1 MRFWLPVSPCYV
13 INMINK
19 IFHFIGKSEDPYQNL
34 AIEQYLMET
43 VEEDACILYLWQ
55 NRQTVV
61 IGRNQNAWAECRT
74 TELNQDGGHLARRLS
89 GGGAVY
95 HDMGNLNFTF
105 LVSKKNYDLQ
115 KQLQVIV
122 AACRNLGLH
131 AQITGRNDVTVDG
144 RKFSGNA
151 FFESKDRA
159 YHHGTLLV
167 DVDMQALGRYLMPSK
182 AKLQSKGVDS
192 VRSRVVNLKELC
204 PALTVQRM
212 QEAML
217 TAFQQ
222 VYGLPSAALYET
234 NLDKDYVNRLRERN
248 ASWDWNY
255 GKSLP
260 ATFSCEDRF
269 AWGGV
274 QLQLRIEKGRVAE
287 AAVYS
292 DAMEWNLA
300 STVQAQL
307 LGCMFSQQAL
317 RQAILDGDL
326 PENIRLDLCALIEKQ
341 NI

>member
-1 MRFWLPVSPCYV
+1 MVH
-13 INMINK
+13 K
-19 IFHFIGKSEDPYQNL
+19 ICHYIGESVDPYHNL

-43 VEEDACILYLWQ
+43 VGEDTCILYLWQ
-55 NRQTVV
+55 NRRTVV

-105 LVSKKNYDLQ
+105 LVSKKNYNLQ

-122 AACRNLGLH
+122 TACRNLGLD
-131 AQITGRNDVTVDG
+131 AQTTGRNDVAIDG

-151 FFESKDRA
+151 FFDSKGQA

-167 DVDMQALGRYLMPSK
+167 NVDMSKLGQYLMPSK

-192 VRSRVVNLKELC
+192 VRSRVVNLRELC
-204 PALTVQRM
+204 PALTIQRM
-212 QEAML
+212 KEEML
-217 TAFQQ
+217 RAFQQ
-222 VYGLPSAALYET
+222 VYGMASTELCEADF
-234 NLDKDYVNRLRERN
+234 DKDYVNQLRERN

-260 ATFSCEDRF
+260 AAVSFEDRF
-269 AWGGV
+269 PWGGME
-274 QLQLRIEKGRVAE
+274 LRMQIEKGRVA
-287 AAVYS
+287 AAEVYS
-292 DAMEWNLA
+292 DAMEWNIA
-300 STVQAQL
+300 SCLRQSLT
-307 LGCMFSQQAL
+307 GCVFRQQDLQQAIS
-317 RQAILDGDL
+317 ACDL
-326 PENIRLDLCALIEKQ
+326 PEHIRQDLRQLIEKQ

>member
-1 MRFWLPVSPCYV
+1 MV
-13 INMINK
+13 NK
-19 IFHFIGKSEDPYQNL
+19 ICHFIGESVDPYRNL

-43 VEEDACILYLWQ
+43 VGEDTCILYLWQ
-55 NRQTVV
+55 NSQTVV

-105 LVSKKNYDLQ
+105 LVSKKNYDLN

-122 AACRNLGLH
+122 TACQNLGID
-131 AQITGRNDVTVDG
+131 AQITGRNDVAADG

-151 FFESKDRA
+151 FFDSKGQA

-167 DVDMQALGRYLMPSK
+167 DVDMTMLGKYLMPSK

-204 PALTVQRM
+204 PSLSIERM
-212 QEAML
+212 KEEML
-217 TAFQQ
+217 RAFQS
-222 VYGLPSAALYET
+222 VYGLQTEELSEEGFDL
-234 NLDKDYVNRLRERN
+234 DYVNRLQERN

-260 ATFSCEDRF
+260 AAFICEDRF
-269 AWGGV
+269 PWGGV
-274 QLQLRIEKGRVAE
+274 ELRLQVEKGVVAE

-292 DAMEWNLA
+292 DAMEWDIAEILRSA
-300 STVQAQL
+300 LT
-307 LGCMFSQQAL
+307 GCRFSQMQM
-317 RQAILDGDL
+317 QEAINDSVL
-326 PENIRLDLCALIEKQ
+326 PENIRQDLCGLIEKQ

>member
-1 MRFWLPVSPCYV
+1 MVH
-13 INMINK
+13 K
-19 IFHFIGKSEDPYQNL
+19 ICHFLGESVDPYENL

-43 VEEDACILYLWQ
+43 VGEEECILYLWQ

-61 IGRNQNAWAECRT
+61 IGRNQNAWGECRT
-74 TELNQDGGHLARRLS
+74 TELNRDGGHLARRLS

-122 AACRNLGLH
+122 TACRNLGLD
-131 AQITGRNDVTVDG
+131 AQITGRNDVAIDG

-151 FFESKDRA
+151 FFDSKGQA

-167 DVDMQALGRYLMPSK
+167 DVDMTLLSQYLMPSK

-204 PALTVQRM
+204 PTLTIQRM
-212 QEAML
+212 KEEMLKSFQE
-217 TAFQQ
+217 
-222 VYGLPSAALYET
+222 VYGMDSAELFAA
-234 NLDKDYVNRLRERN
+234 NFDRDYVNRLRERN

-260 ATFSCEDRF
+260 ASFVCEDRF
-269 AWGGV
+269 PWGGI
-274 QLQLRIEKGRVAE
+274 QLQLQVEKGCVA
-287 AAVYS
+287 AAEVYS
-292 DAMEWNLA
+292 DAMEWNIA
-300 STVQAQL
+300 S
-307 LGCMFSQQAL
+307 SL
-317 RQAILDGDL
+317 RQALQGCTFRQQDLQTAIWACDL
-326 PENIRLDLCALIEKQ
+326 PENIRQDLCQLIETQ

>member
-1 MRFWLPVSPCYV
+1 MVH
-13 INMINK
+13 K
-19 IFHFIGKSEDPYQNL
+19 IYHFIGESVNPYENL

-43 VEEDACILYLWQ
+43 VGEDSCILYLWQ

-105 LVSKKNYDLQ
+105 LVSKKNYDLP

-122 AACRNLGLH
+122 TACRNLGLD
-131 AQITGRNDVTVDG
+131 AQITGRNDVTIDG

-151 FFESKDRA
+151 FFDSKGQA

-167 DVDMQALGRYLMPSK
+167 DVDMSKLGQYLMPSK

-204 PALTVQRM
+204 PELTIGRM
-212 QEAML
+212 KEEML
-217 TAFQQ
+217 RAFQQ
-222 VYGLPSAALYET
+222 VYGMSSTELSEST
-234 NLDKDYVNRLRERN
+234 FDKDYVNRLRQRN

-260 ATFSCEDRF
+260 ASFSCEDRF
-269 AWGGV
+269 PWGGI
-274 QLQLRIEKGRVAE
+274 QLQLQVEKGRVAE

-292 DAMEWNLA
+292 DAMEWDIA
-300 STVQAQL
+300 HL
-307 LGCMFSQQAL
+307 LQQAL
-317 RQAILDGDL
+317 QGCLFDQQAMQQAVLACQL
-326 PENIRLDLCALIEKQ
+326 PKNIQRDLCLLMEKQ

>member
-1 MRFWLPVSPCYV
+1 MIRKIYHYV
-13 INMINK
+13 GESVN
-19 IFHFIGKSEDPYQNL
+19 PYQNL

-55 NRQTVV
+55 NSQTVV

-89 GGGAVY
+89 GGGAVF

-105 LVSKKNYDLQ
+105 LLSKKNYDVQ

-122 AACRNLGLH
+122 EACRNLGLD
-131 AQITGRNDVTVDG
+131 AQVTGRNDVTIDG

-151 FFESKDRA
+151 FYDSKGQA

-167 DVDMQALGRYLMPSK
+167 DVDMTKLGRYLMPSK

-204 PALTVQRM
+204 PELTIDRM
-212 QEAML
+212 KTEML
-217 TAFQQ
+217 TAFQK
-222 VYGLPSAALYET
+222 VYGVESEELSLERFD
-234 NLDKDYVNRLRERN
+234 LDYVNQLWERN

-260 ATFSCEDRF
+260 ASFVCEDRF
-269 AWGGV
+269 AWGGI
-274 QLQLRIEKGRVAE
+274 QLQLQVERGHVVTAQI
-287 AAVYS
+287 YS
-292 DAMEWNLA
+292 DAMEWNIAAALQEA
-300 STVQAQL
+300 WT
-307 LGCMFSQQAL
+307 GCIFTQQAL
-317 RQAILDGDL
+317 QQAVMAADL
-326 PENIRLDLCALIEKQ
+326 PQNIQQDLCRLIETQ
-341 NI
+341 NF